1 MEKDDVA
8 NLIVKKSDRIMFKTH
23 KDKSEAWK
31 WFVKIVIDNKVCD
44 FMKCKL
50 ELADGIRQLTNSKQT
65 IAVNSTQCYMPV
77 KAQLIVTRRVQS
89 VRYSCKP
96 G

>member
-31 WFVKIVIDNKVCD
+31 WFVKILIDNKVCD

-50 ELADGIRQLTNSKQT
+50 ELADEMFFRFEMFPNNIYRGKLFPLEVAKSPLFPI
-65 IAVNSTQCYMPV
+65 
-77 KAQLIVTRRVQS
+77 
-89 VRYSCKP
+89 
-96 G
+96 